1 MAILAD
7 DNKLLDQD
15 QQNQQQNQTVAGGEQ
30 SPLVGGN
37 SSAVSTGVG
46 TAGVGAGGTG
56 KWTNIQ
62 AYLNANK
69 SSDTG
74 ATQLLQDSAGKQFD
88 KERTTIDDQSK
99 AATKQASDALNPVK
113 EANTNKESWLTNAAT
128 NYSWD
133 NPASNNQY
141 NDYVNK
147 FKGALGAQYSGPKTF
162 DYSLGAD
169 TQNYGTSLGND
180 DSFNKYLGDLYQNK
194 AGGQL
199 SRGQRDLQTQLN
211 ISNEPLAQMRQ
222 SLLKKYADLGDYR
235 NKVVSDTGSLLKN
248 AEQDLRTNQNSLR
261 DWFTSQQN
269 AAESAQGQKES
280 QAKYDYNT
288 EYNSGKSGRAGW
300 ALPTLQAIDPL
311 STDYGY
317 RAASDYLGN
326 QGLLGNDLTWSQL
339 QTEQN
344 IGDNLTGTWG
354 QTYADPVLF
363 GPNGA
368 DSRDRL
374 NSDWRGTANTAPL
387 TANRDALT
395 NWYTG
400 QDTKYANTADEE
412 KRRFNSIADIL
423 GLGAKKSQ
431 GFKVRG

>member
-7 DNKLLDQD
+7 DNKLLDQNQD
-15 QQNQQQNQTVAGGEQ
+15 QQQQQNQAVGGGGQ

-162 DYSLGAD
+162 DYTMGAD
-169 TQNYGTSLGND
+169 TQNYGASLGND
-180 DSFNKYLGDLYQNK
+180 DAFNKYLGDLYQNK

-199 SRGQRDLQTQLN
+199 SGGQRALQTQLN

-261 DWFTSQQN
+261 DWFKGQQN

-288 EYNSGKSGRAGW
+288 EYNNGKSGRAGW
-300 ALPTLQAIDPL
+300 ALQTLQATRGDGI
-311 STDYGY
+311 DYGIG
-317 RAASDYLGN
+317 AAERYLAN
-326 QGLLGNDLTWSQL
+326 QGLLGNDLTWNQL
-339 QTEQN
+339 QKEQD
-344 IGDNLTGTWG
+344 IGDNLSGTWG
-354 QTYADPVLF
+354 SLRQ
-363 GPNGA
+363 
-368 DSRDRL
+368 RD
-374 NSDWRGTANTAPL
+374 DWRGTANTAPL

-395 NWYTG
+395 NWYTS
-400 QDTKYANTADEE
+400 QDTKYANTGDEE

-423 GLGAKKSQ
+423 GAGTKKSQ